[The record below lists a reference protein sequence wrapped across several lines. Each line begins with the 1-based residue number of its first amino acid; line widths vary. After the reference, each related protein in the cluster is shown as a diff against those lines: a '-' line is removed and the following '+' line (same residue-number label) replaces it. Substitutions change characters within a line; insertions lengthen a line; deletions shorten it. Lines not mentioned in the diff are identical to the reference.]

1 MVAPLLSPCRLL
13 QEGIRP
19 GLCTR
24 AAPASSGRA
33 LGRAQPHSTPEF
45 QGDHTSG
52 RSGLGRGVKS
62 LLSGERPRWPSRS
75 SSLAGA
81 PAAARAL
88 QRGPAAPPGGQT
100 PSLQHWPGPG
110 RVCPDPRGGEGSA
123 PPPSDAR

>member
-24 AAPASSGRA
+24 AAQASSGRT
-33 LGRAQPHSTPEF
+33 LGRTQPLSTPEF

-62 LLSGERPRWPSRS
+62 LPSGERQRRPS
-75 SSLAGA
+75 SSTSPAGA
-81 PAAARAL
+81 PAAARAP
-88 QRGPAAPPGGQT
+88 QRGPAAPPGGQE

-110 RVCPDPRGGEGSA
+110 RV
-123 PPPSDAR
+123 